1 MSQQVWTIGD
11 TLAWCREYL
20 AHHDDENP
28 KRSAE
33 WLLAAATGLTRIE
46 LYMHFDRPLSMEE
59 RDVLR
64 ETLKRRG
71 AGEPLQYI
79 AGEAA
84 FRHIVVKT
92 SRGVLIP
99 RPETEVLVD
108 VVLEGLAD
116 VEASRVLEVGCGTG
130 CIACSLAKESGAH
143 VVTTDV
149 SPEAVACARRNVA
162 ALGLDELV
170 EAVECDCVAGIAGS
184 FDCLV
189 SNPPYI
195 PTAELAELPHEV
207 ADFESALALDGGPDG
222 LVFFDRLVDEAL
234 PLVRE
239 GGFFACELH
248 ETCLDE
254 AARRLR
260 EAGCADV
267 KVTKDLVGRD
277 RIVSGV
283 CRDLQ

>member
-1 MSQQVWTIGD
+1 MGQQVWTIGD

-28 KRSAE
+28 KLSAE
-33 WLLAAATGLTRIE
+33 WLLAAATELTRIE
-46 LYMHFDRPLSMEE
+46 LYMHFDRPLTMEE

-79 AGEAA
+79 SGEAA

-108 VVLEGLAD
+108 VVLDGLAGAD
-116 VEASRVLEVGCGTG
+116 APCVLEVGCGTG
-130 CIACSLAKESGAH
+130 CIACSLAKEAGAQ
-143 VVTTDV
+143 VLATDI
-149 SPEAVACARRNVA
+149 SPEAVACAQANVEM
-162 ALGLDELV
+162 LGLEELV
-170 EAVECDCVAGIAGS
+170 EVVECDCVAEIAGS

-207 ADFESALALDGGPDG
+207 AGFEPRLALDGGPDG
-222 LVFFDRLVDEAL
+222 LAFFDRLITEAL
-234 PLVRE
+234 PLVKD
-239 GGFFACELH
+239 GGLFACELH

-260 EAGCADV
+260 EAGCVDV

>member
-1 MSQQVWTIGD
+1 MGQQVWTIGD

-28 KRSAE
+28 KLSAE
-33 WLLAAATGLTRIE
+33 WLLAAATELTRIE
-46 LYMHFDRPLSMEE
+46 LYMHFDRPLTMEE

-79 AGEAA
+79 SGEAA

-108 VVLEGLAD
+108 VVLDGLAGAD
-116 VEASRVLEVGCGTG
+116 APCVLEVGCGTG
-130 CIACSLAKESGAH
+130 CIACSLAKEAGAQ
-143 VVTTDV
+143 VLATDI
-149 SPEAVACARRNVA
+149 SPEAVACAQANVEM
-162 ALGLDELV
+162 LGLEELV
-170 EAVECDCVAGIAGS
+170 EIVERDCVAGIVGS

-195 PTAELAELPHEV
+195 PTAELAELSHEV
-207 ADFESALALDGGPDG
+207 AGFEPRLALDGGSDG
-222 LVFFDRLVDEAL
+222 LAFFDRLITEAL
-234 PLVRE
+234 PLVKD
-239 GGFFACELH
+239 GGLFACELH
-248 ETCLDE
+248 ETCLEE
-254 AARRLR
+254 AALRLR
-260 EAGCADV
+260 EAGCVDV

>member
-28 KRSAE
+28 KLSAE

>member
-28 KRSAE
+28 KLSAE

-116 VEASRVLEVGCGTG
+116 VEAPCVLEVGCGTG
-130 CIACSLAKESGAH
+130 CIACSLAKEAGAH
-143 VVTTDV
+143 VVATDV
-149 SPEAVACARRNVA
+149 SPEAVACAQRNVA

-207 ADFESALALDGGPDG
+207 AGFEPRLALDGGPDG
-222 LVFFDRLVDEAL
+222 FAFFDRLVTEAL

-260 EAGCADV
+260 EAGCVDV

>member
-1 MSQQVWTIGD
+1 MGQQVWTIGD

-28 KRSAE
+28 KLSAE
-33 WLLAAATGLTRIE
+33 WLLAAATELTRIE
-46 LYMHFDRPLSMEE
+46 LYMHFDRPLTMEE

-71 AGEPLQYI
+71 TGEPLQYI
-79 AGEAA
+79 SGEAA

-108 VVLEGLAD
+108 VVLDGLAGAD
-116 VEASRVLEVGCGTG
+116 APCVLEVGCGTG
-130 CIACSLAKESGAH
+130 CIACSLAKEAGAQ
-143 VVTTDV
+143 VLATDI
-149 SPEAVACARRNVA
+149 SPEAVACAQANVEM
-162 ALGLDELV
+162 LGLEELV
-170 EAVECDCVAGIAGS
+170 EIVERDCVAGIVGS

-207 ADFESALALDGGPDG
+207 AGFEPRLALDGGSDG
-222 LVFFDRLVDEAL
+222 LAFFDRLITEAL
-234 PLVRE
+234 PLVKD
-239 GGFFACELH
+239 GGLFACELH
-248 ETCLDE
+248 ETCLEE

-260 EAGCADV
+260 EAGCVDV

>member
-28 KRSAE
+28 KLSAE

-170 EAVECDCVAGIAGS
+170 EVVECDCVAGIAGS

>member
-1 MSQQVWTIGD
+1 MGQQVWTIGD

-28 KRSAE
+28 KLSAE

-46 LYMHFDRPLSMEE
+46 LYMHFDRPLTMEE

-79 AGEAA
+79 SGEAA

-108 VVLEGLAD
+108 VVLDGLAD
-116 VEASRVLEVGCGTG
+116 TDAPRVLEVGCGTG
-130 CIACSLAKESGAH
+130 CIACSLAKEAGAQ
-143 VVTTDV
+143 VLATDI
-149 SPEAVACARRNVA
+149 SSEAVACAQANVEM
-162 ALGLDELV
+162 LGLEELV
-170 EAVECDCVAGIAGS
+170 EIVERDCVAGIVGS

-195 PTAELAELPHEV
+195 PTAELAELPHEI
-207 ADFESALALDGGPDG
+207 AGFEPRLALDGGSDG
-222 LVFFDRLVDEAL
+222 LAFFDRLITEAL
-234 PLVRE
+234 PLVKD
-239 GGFFACELH
+239 GGLFACELH
-248 ETCLDE
+248 ETCLEE

-260 EAGCADV
+260 ETGCVDV

>member
-1 MSQQVWTIGD
+1 M
-11 TLAWCREYL
+11 
-20 AHHDDENP
+20 
-28 KRSAE
+28 
-33 WLLAAATGLTRIE
+33 
-46 LYMHFDRPLSMEE
+46 
-59 RDVLR
+59 
-64 ETLKRRG
+64 
-71 AGEPLQYI
+71 
-79 AGEAA
+79 
-84 FRHIVVKT
+84 
-92 SRGVLIP
+92 LIP

-207 ADFESALALDGGPDG
+207 AGFEPRLALDGGPDG
-222 LVFFDRLVDEAL
+222 LAFFDRLVTEAL

-260 EAGCADV
+260 EAGCIDV

>member
-28 KRSAE
+28 KLSAE

-116 VEASRVLEVGCGTG
+116 VEAPCVLEVGCGTG
-130 CIACSLAKESGAH
+130 CIACSLAKEAGAH

-149 SPEAVACARRNVA
+149 SPEAVACARKNVA

-170 EAVECDCVAGIAGS
+170 EVVECDCVAGIAGS

>member
-28 KRSAE
+28 KLSAE

-92 SRGVLIP
+92 SQGVLIP

-108 VVLEGLAD
+108 VVLEGLAN
-116 VEASRVLEVGCGTG
+116 VKAPRVLEVGCGTG
-130 CIACSLAKESGAH
+130 CIACSLAREMGAH
-143 VVTTDV
+143 VVATDI
-149 SPEAVACARRNVA
+149 SLEAVACAQRNVA
-162 ALGLDELV
+162 MLGLDELV
-170 EAVECDCVAGIAGS
+170 EVVECDCVAGITGS

-207 ADFESALALDGGPDG
+207 AGFESRLALDGGPDG
-222 LVFFDRLVDEAL
+222 LAFFDRLVDEAL

-239 GGFFACELH
+239 GGIFACELH

-260 EAGCADV
+260 EKGCDEV
-267 KVTKDLVGRD
+267 TVTKDLVGRD
-277 RIVSGV
+277 RIVSVV

>member
-28 KRSAE
+28 KLSAE

-143 VVTTDV
+143 VVATDV

-170 EAVECDCVAGIAGS
+170 EVVECDCVAGIAGS

>member
-28 KRSAE
+28 KLSAE

-108 VVLEGLAD
+108 VVLEGLAN
-116 VEASRVLEVGCGTG
+116 VKAPRVLEVGCGTG
-130 CIACSLAKESGAH
+130 CIACSLAREMGAH
-143 VVTTDV
+143 VVATDI
-149 SPEAVACARRNVA
+149 SLEAVACAQRNVA
-162 ALGLDELV
+162 MLGLDELV
-170 EAVECDCVAGIAGS
+170 EVVECDCVAGITGS

-207 ADFESALALDGGPDG
+207 AGFESRLALDGGPDG
-222 LVFFDRLVDEAL
+222 LAFFDRLVDEAL

-239 GGFFACELH
+239 GGIFACELH

-260 EAGCADV
+260 EKGCDEV
-267 KVTKDLVGRD
+267 TVTKDLVGRD
-277 RIVSGV
+277 RIVSVV

>member
-1 MSQQVWTIGD
+1 MTQQVWTIGD

-20 AHHDDENP
+20 VHHDDENP
-28 KRSAE
+28 KLSAE
-33 WLLAAATGLTRIE
+33 WLLAGATGLSRIE

-79 AGEAA
+79 SGEVA

-116 VEASRVLEVGCGTG
+116 VEAPRVLEVGCGTG
-130 CIACSLAKESGAH
+130 CIACSLAREAGTQ
-143 VVTTDV
+143 VVATDV
-149 SPEAVACARRNVA
+149 SPEAVACARANVEM
-162 ALGLDELV
+162 LGLEELV
-170 EAVECDCVAGIAGS
+170 EIVECDCVEGVEGA

-207 ADFESALALDGGPDG
+207 TGFEPSLALDGGADG
-222 LVFFDRLVDEAL
+222 LVFFDRLVAEAL
-234 PLVRE
+234 PLVKD
-239 GGFFACELH
+239 GGLFACELH

-260 EAGCADV
+260 EAGCIDV

-277 RIVSGV
+277 RIVSGI